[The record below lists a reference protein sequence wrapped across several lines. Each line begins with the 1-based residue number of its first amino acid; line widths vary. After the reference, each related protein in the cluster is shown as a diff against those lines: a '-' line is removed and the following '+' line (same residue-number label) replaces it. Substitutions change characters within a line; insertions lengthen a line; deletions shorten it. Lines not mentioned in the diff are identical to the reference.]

1 MPGDENLVRLQ
12 KFLASAGFGSR
23 RQCEEYILTGRVLV
37 DGKVITELGTRVD
50 PNKQEITLDDE
61 TIKREKLV
69 YWFANKPKGVLSTT
83 KDTHGRPTIVDL
95 LPGITERVFPVGR
108 LDEESTGLLLLT
120 NDGDL
125 TNLLTHPRYGVPK
138 TYEVLVAGRINIDVI
153 AKLKRG
159 IWLSDGRAR
168 VHEVE
173 KIGMRG
179 EATMLRIV
187 LREGHNREIR
197 RLFASLEHKVMRLER
212 VAIGPIK
219 IRKLRSGTCRLATAD
234 EIRML
239 RELAER
245 ARLAAEQGLDIDE
258 PTD

>member
-1 MPGDENLVRLQ
+1 MVRLQ

-23 RQCEEYILTGRVLV
+23 RQCEEFILTGRVLV
-37 DGKVITELGTRVD
+37 DGKVITELGTKVD
-50 PNKQEITLDDE
+50 PSKQEITLDDE
-61 TIKREKLV
+61 PIKREKLV
-69 YWFANKPKGVLSTT
+69 YWLVNKPRGVLSTT
-83 KDTHGRPTIVDL
+83 KDTHGRPTVVHL
-95 LPGITERVFPVGR
+95 LPGVSERVFPVGR

-120 NDGDL
+120 NDGEL

-138 TYEVLVAGRINIDVI
+138 TYEVLVAGRVTTDVI
-153 AKLKRG
+153 TKLKNG

-173 KIGMRG
+173 RLGMRG
-179 EATMLRIV
+179 EASMLRIV

-197 RLFASLEHKVMRLER
+197 RLFASLEHKVMKLER

-219 IRKLRSGTCRLATAD
+219 IRKLRIGTSRPASAD

-239 RELAER
+239 REIADR
-245 ARLAAEQGLDIDE
+245 ARLAAERGEE
-258 PTD
+258 PSEDDS